1 MENND
6 IDDDPLPKFGGKDS
20 IAAQHL
26 AQNDFVRRM
35 RALVV
40 HFDGV
45 ARLSRK
51 GRFPESTVK
60 KWVDGTSDPSRTRCV
75 QLAKAT
81 GVSLLWL
88 VSGLGP
94 MWPGE
99 TDGEPRSIDTDT
111 IKLAVRLV
119 EEAIKATGRRR
130 PLPDKVGDSVVLV
143 FDLLSNGMS
152 VADVQPLV
160 KKIVGLAQE

>member
-1 MENND
+1 M
-6 IDDDPLPKFGGKDS
+6 GGKDS
-20 IAAQHL
+20 VAAQHL
-26 AQNDFVRRM
+26 AQNDFVKRM
-35 RALVV
+35 RMLVV
-40 HFDGV
+40 HFDGL
-45 ARLSRK
+45 ASLARK

-99 TDGEPRSIDTDT
+99 TDGQPT
-111 IKLAVRLV
+111 L
-119 EEAIKATGRRR
+119 GRRSDQGHNR
-130 PLPDKVGDSVVLV
+130 STTPPPEKMGESVVLV
-143 FDLLSNGMS
+143 FELLSNGLS
-152 VADVQPLV
+152 VAGVQPLA